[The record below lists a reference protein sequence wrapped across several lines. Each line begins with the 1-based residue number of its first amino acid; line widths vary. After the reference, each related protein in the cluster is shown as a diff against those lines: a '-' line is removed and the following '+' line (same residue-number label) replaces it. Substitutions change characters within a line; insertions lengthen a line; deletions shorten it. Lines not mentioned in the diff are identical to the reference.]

1 MLDPRLASLRA
12 DSVLADLPA
21 SAALVSP
28 DSPGSQIAAEFERCP
43 QLPGVI
49 VVESGQFVGIV
60 SRQQFFHDISLPFGR
75 ELFLNRPI
83 RALLSTHPRNC
94 LQLPGDTSINDAVRL
109 ALGREQE
116 LIYEPLVIR
125 LENEVRLLD
134 LHILFL
140 AQAELLAL
148 ANETIQRQKEDA
160 DAANRAKST
169 FLASMSHEIRTPMNG
184 VLGMTG
190 LVLETDITPDQRELL
205 NVVKTSGES
214 LMTIINDILDFSKIE
229 AGKLELDPT
238 QVNLGDSLADA
249 IKPLALRAHQ
259 KGLELAVDIQPDVPE
274 QVVVDP
280 VRLRQIVINLVNNAL
295 KFTDQGEVIVEV
307 KCEDPSFAHSGGPG
321 DREDELLRF
330 SVRDSGIGIP
340 PAKQGLI
347 FEPFCQAD
355 GSTTRKYGGTGLGLT
370 ISARLVELMGGRIW
384 VESEMGKG
392 STFHFTTRVRPTT
405 MRNREAKAGI
415 EGLRV
420 LLADDNPTS
429 RRILE
434 SLLRRWRL
442 NPTTADGGEAAIR
455 LLDAAAAQG
464 QPFPLVILDA
474 GMPGRDGFE
483 VAEYIQRRPDL
494 AQFVLLLLSS
504 PDHRLE
510 SDRCRAL
517 NVAAHLSKPVRPSD
531 LWDTIITTVA
541 GSERGPFE
549 AEASLVVAAA
559 KASPLRVLLVEDNAV
574 NQQLAAH
581 TLGRQGHHV
590 TIAANGRQA
599 LALLGV
605 ETAASATTGGTPPPF
620 DIVLMDV
627 QMPEMD
633 GLETTAA
640 IRAHERGSGR
650 HIPILAL
657 TAHAMK
663 GDREDCLAAGMD
675 GYLCKPIQ
683 AAELRS
689 AIAAFGELAERQRV
703 ESTPLGGSHA
713 MIDREATL
721 ARVENDMDLLH
732 ELIGLF
738 LDDCPRLTGEIR
750 AAIESSEPIKASR
763 TAHGLKGSLAVF
775 GASSA
780 MATAERIERL
790 AAAQDLKGAAD
801 AFTDLEHALEHFKSA
816 LRELD
821 EMPRPS
827 AVGNLRDYPVRPQS
841 LNG

>member
-1 MLDPRLASLRA
+1 MLDPRLESLRA

-21 SAALVSP
+21 SGARVSP
-28 DSPGSQIAAEFERCP
+28 DSPGSQIAAEFERSP

-49 VVESGQFVGIV
+49 VVESGEFVGIV

-83 RALLSTHPRNC
+83 RALLCARPRNC

-109 ALGREQE
+109 ALVREQE

-125 LENEVRLLD
+125 LEKEVRLLD
-134 LHILFL
+134 LHILLL
-140 AQAELLAL
+140 AQAELLAR

-184 VLGMTG
+184 ILGMTG
-190 LVLETDITPDQRELL
+190 LVLETDITPEQREFL

-214 LMTIINDILDFSKIE
+214 LMTILNDILDFSKIE

-238 QVNLGDSLADA
+238 EVNLGDSLADA
-249 IKPLALRAHQ
+249 VRPLALRAHQ
-259 KGLELAVDIQPDVPE
+259 KGLELAVEILPDVPDR
-274 QVVVDP
+274 VVVDP

-307 KCEDPSFAHSGGPG
+307 KCEDLSRSPD
-321 DREDELLRF
+321 DREDRLLRF

-340 PAKQGLI
+340 PAKQRLI

-392 STFHFTTRVRPTT
+392 STFHFTTRVRPTAAL
-405 MRNREAKAGI
+405 NREPKAGI
-415 EGLRV
+415 ERLRV

-442 NPTTADGGEAAIR
+442 SPTAADGGEAAIR
-455 LLDAAAAQG
+455 LLEAAAAQG
-464 QPFPLVILDA
+464 QAFPLVILDA

-483 VAEYIQRRPDL
+483 VAEYIQRRPGL
-494 AQFVLLLLSS
+494 AKCVILLLSS
-504 PDHRLE
+504 PDHRFE
-510 SDRCRAL
+510 SDRCRTL

-531 LWDTIITTVA
+531 LWDTIVTTMA
-541 GSERGPFE
+541 GSGGGPV
-549 AEASLVVAAA
+549 ATEASFVVAAT
-559 KASPLRVLLVEDNAV
+559 KAASLRVLLVEDNAV

-581 TLGRQGHHV
+581 TLGRQGHQV

-605 ETAASATTGGTPPPF
+605 ETAVSATTGGTPPPF

-650 HIPILAL
+650 HIPVLAL

-683 AAELRS
+683 AAELRR
-689 AIAAFGELAERQRV
+689 AIAAFGQSAERER
-703 ESTPLGGSHA
+703 EAATPVGCSQA
-713 MIDREATL
+713 IIDRGATL

-732 ELIGLF
+732 ELVGLF

-750 AAIESSEPIKASR
+750 IAIESSEPIKASR
-763 TAHGLKGSLAVF
+763 AAHGLKGSLAVF

-780 MATAERIERL
+780 MAAAERVERL
-790 AAAQDLKGAAD
+790 AETHDLRGAGAAF
-801 AFTDLEHALEHFKSA
+801 ADLEDTLEHVKAA

-821 EMPRPS
+821 EMPRDS
-827 AVGNLRDYPVRPQS
+827 AVS
-841 LNG
+841 A